1 MQLCRNYI
9 YMHNYYTLTQMETC
23 GAWWNRRLFKVACV
37 FELFH
42 YQHWFFSISSKR
54 LTSTDVCY
62 ERVRLDMGGENIKVA
77 EYMWSR
83 QHTGLVEGMIMGR
96 SVWVDRFIT
105 KESRDFGEMCIKVV
119 SVYTTTFSL
128 TSKRASFINR
138 EFNRAWTVLDITT
151 HPLSSC
157 GNRSPIQLF
166 VSVLFAVHR
175 YTNKTM

>member
-1 MQLCRNYI
+1 MV
-9 YMHNYYTLTQMETC
+9 H

-96 SVWVDRFIT
+96 SVHNQRIERLW
-105 KESRDFGEMCIKVV
+105 RD
-119 SVYTTTFSL
+119 VYQGCLGLYYNIFSYL
-128 TSKRASFINR
+128 ETSFIYKPR
-138 EFNRAWTVLDITT
+138 IQQSLDSFRHHYPPTELLWKSKSDTTVCFGAIRCAQI
-151 HPLSSC
+151 HQQ
-157 GNRSPIQLF
+157 NY
-166 VSVLFAVHR
+166 VSF
-175 YTNKTM
+175 K